1 MRLVF
6 AAAAAAL
13 GLAACG
19 PSEPASD
26 TASTATPSADT
37 TAPAAAAPATPATP
51 PAIEG
56 PAAGKW
62 RMTVTAMGQTMPATE
77 QCFDKQVSLEEAEK
91 MQQTAGIT
99 CSEQSYRKEG
109 DAWIGHSVCTMQGAG
124 TPMKVTQDSRVTG
137 DFSSRY
143 TIDMTSKM
151 DPPPMPSMAEQKM
164 TITAERIGDC

>member
-6 AAAAAAL
+6 ATAAAAL

-26 TASTATPSADT
+26 TASTATPATDS
-37 TAPAAAAPATPATP
+37 TAPVAAAPATPATP

-62 RMTVTAMGQTMPATE
+62 RMTVTAMGQTMPPTE
-77 QCFDKQVSLEEAEK
+77 QCFDKQVSLEEAER
-91 MQQTAGIT
+91 MQRASGIT

-109 DAWIGHSVCTMQGAG
+109 DAWIGHSVCTMQA
-124 TPMKVTQDSRVTG
+124 MKVTQDSRVTG

-164 TITAERIGDC
+164 TMTAERIGDC

>member
-1 MRLVF
+1 MRLVI
-6 AAAAAAL
+6 AAAAAAF

-26 TASTATPSADT
+26 TASTAPAADT
-37 TAPAAAAPATPATP
+37 AAPAPAAASATA

-62 RMTVTAMGQTMPATE
+62 SVVMTAMGTTLPASEVCYT
-77 QCFDKQVSLEEAEK
+77 KQVSLEEAAK
-91 MQQTAGIT
+91 MQQQAGIT

-109 DAWIGHSVCTMQGAG
+109 DAWIGHSVCTMEAG
-124 TPMKVTQDSRVTG
+124 PAGPTKMTTDSRVSG
-137 DFSSRY
+137 DFSKKY
-143 TIDMTSKM
+143 TMEITSKM

-164 TITAERIGDC
+164 TMTAERIGDC

>member
-1 MRLVF
+1 MRLAI

-26 TASTATPSADT
+26 TAA
-37 TAPAAAAPATPATP
+37 TAPAADTAAPAPAASAAA

-62 RMTVTAMGQTMPATE
+62 SVTMTAMGTTLPASE
-77 QCFDKQVSLEEAEK
+77 VCYSKQVSLEEAEK
-91 MQQTAGIT
+91 MQQQSGIT
-99 CSEQSYRKEG
+99 CSEQSYRKDG
-109 DAWIGHSVCTMQGAG
+109 DAWIGHSVCTMEAG
-124 TPMKVTQDSRVTG
+124 PGGPMKVTTDSRVSG
-137 DFSSRY
+137 DFSKKY
-143 TIDMTSKM
+143 TMEITSKM

-164 TITAERIGDC
+164 TMTAERLGDC